1 MFISQRGSRERD
13 EGRGQEQEKRR
24 RSGTGCDSFG
34 PSAHQIVWWAKN
46 AHGSESVWELSSDKG
61 GSYACYSPIK
71 PVSHTRAG
79 GEEKGRA
86 KDFHTKGNK
95 QVHLLATNQSGG
107 FCANINK
114 KKGRKINKWGIY
126 CTALEVWRK
135 MGRMLTTRTHERTR
149 RHGMAYV
156 RRRRRQVGG
165 KRWDYMNR
173 SPIQSCRLDSASGAH
188 MHLLLQKHTDDKHT
202 CRSNV
207 RTDLQCARKVLHATK
222 L

>member
-114 KKGRKINKWGIY
+114 KKREKNKQVRDLLHG
-126 CTALEVWRK
+126 LRSVEK
-135 MGRMLTTRTHERTR
+135 NGTHAYNTDTWAHTQT
-149 RHGMAYV
+149 HGM
-156 RRRRRQVGG
+156 G
-165 KRWDYMNR
+165 KEGKDEIIWTEVPSRAAD
-173 SPIQSCRLDSASGAH
+173 LT
-188 MHLLLQKHTDDKHT
+188 LLQEPT
-202 CRSNV
+202 CTCCCRNTLMTS
-207 RTDLQCARKVLHATK
+207 TLADQMCEQIYSAHAK
-222 L
+222 CFMQQSFSI